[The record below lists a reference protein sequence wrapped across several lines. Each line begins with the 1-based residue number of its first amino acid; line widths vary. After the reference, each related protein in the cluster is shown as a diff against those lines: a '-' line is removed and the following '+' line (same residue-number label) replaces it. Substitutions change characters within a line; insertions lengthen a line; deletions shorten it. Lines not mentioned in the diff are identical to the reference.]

1 MAKEQMKEEVVEKV
15 QPENKPEKKPETKT
29 VKPEVPEGAKVTKM
43 DNGTV
48 RVDY

>member
-15 QPENKPEKKPETKT
+15 QPEKKPETKT